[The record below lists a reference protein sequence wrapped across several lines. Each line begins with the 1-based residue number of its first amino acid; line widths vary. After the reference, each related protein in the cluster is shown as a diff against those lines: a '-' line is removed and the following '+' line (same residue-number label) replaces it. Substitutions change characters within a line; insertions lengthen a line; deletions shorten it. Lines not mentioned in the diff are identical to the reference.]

1 MPDTSTVTFRLD
13 RALKQQAD
21 QVLEDMGMNM
31 TTALTV
37 FVKTM
42 VRQARIPF
50 PVESDPFYSSANQ
63 TRLSESI
70 AKAERGEG
78 LVVKTMAELEAMAR
92 D

>member
-1 MPDTSTVTFRLD
+1 VSDTSTVTFRLD

-21 QVLEDMGMNM
+21 QVLDDMGINM

-37 FVKTM
+37 FVKAM

-50 PVESDPFYSSANQ
+50 PVEADPFYSSANQ
-63 TRLSESI
+63 ARLGETI
-70 AKAERGEG
+70 AKAERGEA
-78 LVVKTMAELEAMAR
+78 LVVKSLEELEAMAR